1 MIHKVNSKVDSL
13 MFVDVIQLT
22 VLVSTHDVMGFS
34 PGATLEQLEIKLG
47 VINVLLKVV
56 VERKCTLW
64 F

>member
-1 MIHKVNSKVDSL
+1 